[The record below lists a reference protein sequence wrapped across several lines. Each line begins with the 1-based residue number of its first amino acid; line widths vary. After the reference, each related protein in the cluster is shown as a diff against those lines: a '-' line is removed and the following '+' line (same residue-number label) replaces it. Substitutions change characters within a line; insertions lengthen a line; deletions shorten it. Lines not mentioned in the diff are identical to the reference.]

1 MGLPMTHC
9 SWNVKVS
16 HHYLCFGRMEIGAP
30 CCDLTADEI
39 SMQFYMKVTD
49 RHTHMYMLNVR
60 KVTMG
65 TAWKSSRNKG
75 RARLQGKSLKKN
87 RACPLSNHPC
97 MFIILHSIETLQR
110 NTVVKT
116 GTVSWFYPNNLQCYF
131 EVVNN
136 LVSNEEHFYSIWS
149 SVAFNQEGVGILV
162 FPQHHLAPRGWF
174 NIRWVFISFQ
184 FIFSFFLDLLN

>member
-1 MGLPMTHC
+1 MKCWGITSLSVFWEDGDWRSLLWSD
-9 SWNVKVS
+9 SWWNLDAILHES
-16 HHYLCFGRMEIGAP
+16 HRQ
-30 CCDLTADEI
+30 T
-39 SMQFYMKVTD
+39 
-49 RHTHMYMLNVR
+49 HTHMYMLNMR

-184 FIFSFFLDLLN
+184 FFFSFFLDLLN